1 MEGPINSNPLL
12 QRLASLRSKVRN
24 AKRFRKATWRKTY
37 FRLNVFPSEFAAVVG
52 DDFPF
57 EEEEEGEVRHL
68 KTKVGDLEAELE
80 RKTQKLVD
88 VQEFAQEQ
96 QNAKVSQM
104 ERVAFL
110 SNRLGAVEKE
120 ADESSAENQHLR
132 ARVSTMWFSWQQ
144 TS

>member
-1 MEGPINSNPLL
+1 MVILSALEYSHNC
-12 QRLASLRSKVRN
+12 RLSDMK
-24 AKRFRKATWRKTY
+24 KI
-37 FRLNVFPSEFAAVVG
+37 
-52 DDFPF
+52 
-57 EEEEEGEVRHL
+57 
-68 KTKVGDLEAELE
+68 AECQMGQDARCLS
-80 RKTQKLVD
+80 T
-88 VQEFAQEQ
+88 
-96 QNAKVSQM
+96 QM